1 MCSKGGWK
9 VCREREQVEG
19 LLTAGQTDVS
29 GRAIGELTDRCD
41 SGDEQVLPSC
51 GKVMSNVRM

>member
-1 MCSKGGWK
+1 M
-9 VCREREQVEG
+9 CREREQVEG

-51 GKVMSNVRM
+51 GNVMSNVRM